1 MMRCWPSEHC
11 RATGEL
17 ATPLRRSNAPA
28 GDAGLPGARLWSR
41 ASLTSRL
48 RMSHPVTGPPTGIP
62 EPIMAVLRRLAP
74 IPAFRWWARRQG
86 VPFRFPLGRVRWGN
100 LRRVEPLSRHF
111 GAERGTPVDRYY
123 IEGFLARH
131 ATDVRGRVLEV
142 KDAAYTR
149 QFGGARVSRSD
160 VLDIDATNA
169 DATIVADLADGAAIP
184 SDAFDCIILTQ
195 VLQLVFDV
203 PAAVRTLY
211 RALRPGG
218 VLLLTVPGI
227 SQLHYEA
234 LGHTW
239 HWSFTEASVRR
250 LLTTCFPPDAVSV
263 TPHGNVLA
271 AAALLYGVVLE
282 EVERGELDR
291 RDPDYQVT
299 LAARAVKPEGGA

>member
-1 MMRCWPSEHC
+1 MSQPVPGPS
-11 RATGEL
+11 
-17 ATPLRRSNAPA
+17 
-28 GDAGLPGARLWSR
+28 
-41 ASLTSRL
+41 
-48 RMSHPVTGPPTGIP
+48 TGIP
-62 EPIMAVLRRLAP
+62 EPILTVLRRFAP

-111 GAERGTPVDRYY
+111 GAERGTPIDRYY

-131 ATDVRGRVLEV
+131 AADVRGRVLEV
-142 KDAAYTR
+142 KDAAYTQR
-149 QFGGARVSRSD
+149 FGGTWVSRSD
-160 VLDIDATNA
+160 VLDIDPTNA
-169 DATIVADLADGAAIP
+169 EATIVADLADGAGIP

-203 PAAVRTLY
+203 PAAIQTLY

-218 VLLLTVPGI
+218 VLLVTVPGI

-239 HWSFTEASVRR
+239 YWSFTEASVRR
-250 LLTTCFPPDAVSV
+250 LLTSRFPPDGVTV

-271 AAALLYGVVLE
+271 AAGLLYGVVLE
-282 EVERGELDR
+282 EIGTGELDR

-299 LAARAVKPEGGA
+299 LAARAVKRAGDA